1 MIDRGIAERVAIG
14 CVALLLIITE
24 HTWLATD
31 FPLEP
36 AVLASI
42 ADQAVAR
49 LNRDQR

>member
-1 MIDRGIAERVAIG
+1 MPRVR
-14 CVALLLIITE
+14 LLIPAKDA
-24 HTWLATD
+24 WLVAD

-49 LNRDQR
+49 LACDQKSETKNKN

>member
-1 MIDRGIAERVAIG
+1 MPRVR
-14 CVALLLIITE
+14 LLIPAKDA
-24 HTWLATD
+24 WLVAD

-49 LNRDQR
+49 LARDLKLETKNKN